1 VTIGV
6 LIGAGEVAT
15 ASAVRLRGTVD
26 RIVALDRDQAR
37 LDRLRETL
45 GPTASTVPGDIN
57 AETTWASL
65 SAAIQRGDGEI
76 KWLLLTAGI
85 GARGALNEVPAASI
99 RAVFA
104 TNAVSPILLLQV
116 LLRDCAW
123 QPGARIVGLGSISAR
138 RPLPQR
144 TVYGASKA
152 ALEAFLTALGVELA
166 ARDII
171 VNVVSAGVV
180 DSAFIAAAREDLAE
194 WARARVPAGRL
205 GAVDEIAELIAYM
218 AAGAPKYLASARV
231 VIDGGAEA
239 LG

>member
-1 VTIGV
+1 MTIGV
-6 LIGAGEVAT
+6 LIGAGDVAT

-26 RIVALDRDQAR
+26 RIIALDRDQAR
-37 LDRLRETL
+37 LDRLRGTL
-45 GPTASTVPGDIN
+45 GPAASTVLGDIN
-57 AETTWASL
+57 AESTWASL
-65 SAAIQRGDGEI
+65 GAAIRRMDGQI
-76 KWLLLTAGI
+76 KWLLLTAGM
-85 GARGALNEVPAASI
+85 GARGALSHVPAADI

-104 TNAVSPILLLQV
+104 TNVVSPILLLQV
-116 LLRDCAW
+116 LLRECAW

-144 TVYGASKA
+144 TIYGATKA

-171 VNVVSAGVV
+171 VNVVSAGAV
-180 DSAFIAAAREDLAE
+180 DSAFIAAARADLAE
-194 WARARVPAGRL
+194 WARTRVPAARL
-205 GAVDEIAELIAYM
+205 GEVDEIAELIAYL
-218 AAGAPKYLASARV
+218 AADAPRYLVSARV

>member
-1 VTIGV
+1 MTIGV
-6 LIGAGEVAT
+6 LIGAGDVAT

-26 RIVALDRDQAR
+26 RIVALDRDQSR
-37 LDRLRETL
+37 LDRLRGTL
-45 GPTASTVPGDIN
+45 GPTVSTVLGDIN
-57 AETTWASL
+57 TETAWASL
-65 SAAIQRGDGEI
+65 TAAIQRAEGPI

-85 GARGALNEVPAASI
+85 GARGALNEVPAADI
-99 RAVFA
+99 RAVFS

-123 QPGARIVGLGSISAR
+123 EPGARIVGLGSISAR

-152 ALEAFLTALGVELA
+152 ALEAFLTGLGVELA

-180 DSAFIAAAREDLAE
+180 DSPFIAAARADLTD
-194 WARARVPAGRL
+194 WARARVPAARL
-205 GAVDEIAELIAYM
+205 GEVDEIAALM
-218 AAGAPKYLASARV
+218 AYLAADAPRYLSSTRV